1 MEKDFSMLRMLLVSS
16 ATLVIFMLLVLISPI
31 SAVWCLVIWL
41 IYTVINLLYFWYKI
55 WREKNPKL
63 K

>member
-16 ATLVIFMLLVLISPI
+16 ATLVIFMLL
-31 SAVWCLVIWL
+31 VWCLVIWL